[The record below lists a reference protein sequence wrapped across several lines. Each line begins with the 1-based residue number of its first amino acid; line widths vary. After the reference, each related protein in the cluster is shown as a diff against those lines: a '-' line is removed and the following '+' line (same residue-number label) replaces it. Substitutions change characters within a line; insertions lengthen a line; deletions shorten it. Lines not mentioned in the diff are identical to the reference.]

1 MSILGPDSEREYLR
15 IHYCQGPMLSY
26 LVGPLVWWVDIIIK
40 IMEIDRIKLTHTI
53 SIQLGI

>member
-1 MSILGPDSEREYLR
+1 MSGTHVELFGGSF
-15 IHYCQGPMLSY
+15 G
-26 LVGPLVWWVDIIIK
+26 LVGPLVWWVDIIK